1 MTLLLIS
8 EGQQELRRQKVLK
21 VKVLVAQSCPTLCDS
36 WTVAHQAPLS
46 MEFSR
51 QEYWTGLPCP
61 SLGDRPDPGIKFE
74 APALKTDSVP
84 SEPPGKPLRRQKRG
98 DQKHSRRESYLCSVI
113 LLEGKENSDIW
124 RSRSWGAGVGIIPEG
139 GSRNKN
145 GLHCFSFSLGF
156 WILSYKKWEIMEVF

>member
-8 EGQQELRRQKVLK
+8 EGQQELRRQKVLI

-74 APALKTDSVP
+74 APALQTDSVP
-84 SEPPGKPLRRQKRG
+84 SEPPGEPLRRQKR
-98 DQKHSRRESYLCSVI
+98 DQKHSRRESNLCKDSKSSVI
-113 LLEGKENSDIW
+113 LLEGKEDSDIW
-124 RSRSWGAGVGIIPEG
+124 RSRSWGAG
-139 GSRNKN
+139 
-145 GLHCFSFSLGF
+145 
-156 WILSYKKWEIMEVF
+156 WELPQREAVEIRMACTVLVLV